1 MTADKPS
8 ARSLRFRGLRERN
21 AVGVEEGAAVGSNI
35 DVPMDE
41 GSGQETG
48 TSGGLDDVNM
58 ETPLEE
64 EPIDIDSDGMRTT
77 RPTGRLRKRLGN

>member
-1 MTADKPS
+1 M
-8 ARSLRFRGLRERN
+8 
-21 AVGVEEGAAVGSNI
+21 EEGAAVGSNI

-64 EPIDIDSDGMRTT
+64 EPIDIDSDGMVC
-77 RPTGRLRKRLGN
+77 PLS